1 MDHAL
6 AKERLKAT
14 KPMAMSGRIKSIL
27 FLLFFCSGFC
37 SLLYQVVWVRMAFAH
52 FGVITPVLSVV
63 LSVFM
68 LGLGLG
74 SLLGGTWIEW
84 WSRRL
89 KISSAYFYGVAE
101 LTIGI
106 GAFVVPQLFQA
117 GEDYLLKAGEASSTG
132 YLSISS
138 IFIVV
143 AILPWCILMGA
154 TFPLMMSFIR
164 QTDPANQSSF
174 SFLYLANVMG
184 ATAGAATTALVLVEL
199 FGFRETYI
207 IAATINCLIATISF
221 ILAQVHRF
229 EAGHPA
235 APRSP
240 TQTPVQPGTQASGRW
255 LEVILFTTG
264 FTSLAMEVAWTR
276 AFTFVLK
283 TTIYAFA
290 MILTTYL
297 LSTWIGSYLY
307 RRSLRDGWLISTESV
322 LGASCVFALLPVVLN
337 DPRLAENVAVTLLSI
352 VPFCLA
358 LGYLT
363 PGLIDA
369 YSGGDPANAGRCYGV
384 NIAGGILGPLVAA
397 YILLPTIGMRA
408 ALLVLSVPMFLLFLW
423 AARQMLLSSWHGP
436 GIALTGARLRHDS
449 AANSSPPP
457 CGEGVAAAQPQFNPA
472 PMGIFLPFAALFAL
486 SVFVSRGYEDGSF
499 YEGPHEIRRDHVA
512 TVIAHGEGMDKQL
525 LVNGVG
531 MTTLTPITKVMAHLP
546 LAVNNNAK
554 SGLIICFGM
563 GTTFRAMHSWGIDT
577 TVIELSPSV
586 TESFGFFFPDFQ
598 DVIGDPKAHI
608 VVDDGRRYLLRGSRK
623 FDVITLDPPPP
634 IEAAASSLLYSKEF
648 YEIVKAHLATGG
660 VLQQWFPGGGE
671 ENILYAVARSL
682 RESFP
687 YVVAFKSIADWGY
700 HFLASTSPI
709 RDITPA
715 EFVARLS
722 EPAKRDLTEW
732 NSNISIEEMAEKI
745 LSRRTDIGKLL
756 PPGSEHMVV
765 TDDLPY
771 NEYFVLRR
779 SGFID

>member
-1 MDHAL
+1 MDRVV
-6 AKERLKAT
+6 AKEQSGAT
-14 KPMAMSGRIKSIL
+14 KPIVMNGRIKPIL

-106 GAFVVPQLFQA
+106 GAFAVPQLFQA

-164 QTDPANQSSF
+164 HCDPANQSSF

-290 MILTTYL
+290 MILTIYL

-307 RRSLRDGWLISTESV
+307 RRSLRDGWLVSLQGV
-322 LGASCVFALLPVVLN
+322 LAASCVFSLLPIVLN
-337 DPRLAENVAVTLLSI
+337 DPRLEQNVAVTLLSI

-363 PGLIDA
+363 PRLIDE
-369 YSGGDPANAGRCYGV
+369 YSGGDPANAGRSYGV

-397 YILLPTIGMRA
+397 YVLLPAIGTRA
-408 ALLVLSVPMFLLFLW
+408 TLLVLSVPMFLLLW
-423 AARQMLLSSWHGP
+423 ARRRELRPMRHG
-436 GIALTGARLRHDS
+436 A
-449 AANSSPPP
+449 
-457 CGEGVAAAQPQFNPA
+457 VAVV
-472 PMGIFLPFAALFAL
+472 PFVALFAF
-486 SVFVSRGYEDGSF
+486 SVVVSRGYEDGTF
-499 YEGPHEIRRDHVA
+499 YDGPHEIRRDHVA
-512 TVIAHGEGMDKQL
+512 SVIAYGEGMDKRL

-546 LAVNNNAK
+546 LAVSGNAR

-577 TVIELSPSV
+577 TVVELSPSV
-586 TESFGFFFPDFQ
+586 TESFGFFFADAR
-598 DVIGDPKAHI
+598 DTIGDPKAHI
-608 VVDDGRRYLLRGSRK
+608 VVDDGRRYLLRGNRT

-634 IEAAASSLLYSKEF
+634 VEAAASSLLYSKEF
-648 YEIVKAHLATGG
+648 YDIVKAHLAPDGI
-660 VLQQWFPGGGE
+660 LQQWFPGDSE

-687 YVVAFKSIADWGY
+687 YVVAFKSIANWGY

-709 RDITPA
+709 TNITPT
-715 EFVARLS
+715 ELVARLS
-722 EPAKRDLTEW
+722 EPAKRDLMEW
-732 NSNISIEEMAEKI
+732 NPDISVEAMAENI
-745 LSRRTDIGKLL
+745 LSRRTEIGDLL
-756 PPGSEHMVV
+756 PPDGENKVV
-765 TDDLPY
+765 TDDFPY

-779 SGFID
+779 TGIIK